1 MLEAAA
7 AGTLKAMIIARDNP
21 MLLRPGPAA
30 TRAALERLELL
41 IVIDEVETATTA
53 LATHVLPDV
62 SAFAK
67 DGHITNADRQVLRL
81 RAGAAPQRNAR
92 TAEAWLRALAGQLD
106 AELPAD
112 AWQALAESDARYAD
126 LPARLSASR
135 QPINGAATQRLL
147 AVDAAPPGG
156 AGLTLLAGRDL
167 YTDRLSAARGA
178 EEADLLHRADKIQ
191 LNPADAASLGVED
204 GAEVQV
210 SGNGATLKINAEVSE
225 DIPAGAAWLPIL
237 HAQGAAQQFSAAG
250 AAARPKVT
258 VGPA

>member
-1 MLEAAA
+1 MASRADRLAGRA
-7 AGTLKAMIIARDNP
+7 AG
-21 MLLRPGPAA
+21 GG
-30 TRAALERLELL
+30 TR
-41 IVIDEVETATTA
+41 
-53 LATHVLPDV
+53 
-62 SAFAK
+62 S
-67 DGHITNADRQVLRL
+67 
-81 RAGAAPQRNAR
+81 
-92 TAEAWLRALAGQLD
+92 
-106 AELPAD
+106 
-112 AWQALAESDARYAD
+112 
-126 LPARLSASR
+126 
-135 QPINGAATQRLL
+135 
-147 AVDAAPPGG
+147 PGG
-156 AGLTLLAGRDL
+156 STPQGIGRRAFHRGSREAGWTGGRDL